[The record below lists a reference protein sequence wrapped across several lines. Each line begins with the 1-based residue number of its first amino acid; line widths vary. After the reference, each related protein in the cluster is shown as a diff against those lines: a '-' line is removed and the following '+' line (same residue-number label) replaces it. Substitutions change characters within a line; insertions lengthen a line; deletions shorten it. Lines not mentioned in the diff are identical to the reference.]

1 MNEIESFLRNVGYAY
16 DTTIRESPDRPYMKD
31 FFRGDSRVTIV
42 KLVDKFQIMVY
53 DGKMIRS
60 SEQISE
66 HFVVDYLK
74 GIL

>member
-1 MNEIESFLRNVGYAY
+1 MNEIESFLKNIGYAY
-16 DTTIRESPDRPYMKD
+16 DTTIRERPDQTYMKD

-53 DGKMIRS
+53 DGRMIRN

-66 HFVVDYLK
+66 YFVVDYLK